1 MTGQFSNHSQAV
13 QYFTS
18 AVTKMC
24 STRTDCSMQ
33 AACRM
38 WEGRMVCSTC
48 CNQSYCNEGVP
59 WGEEDVSRGEG
70 SGGKRTVGGGAISY
84 LILLVIH
91 FLHWNRGTY

>member
-1 MTGQFSNHSQAV
+1 
-13 QYFTS
+13 
-18 AVTKMC
+18 MC

-70 SGGKRTVGGGAISY
+70 SGAIRTGGGGVLSF
-84 LILLVIH
+84 LILLVINC
-91 FLHWNRGTY
+91 LHWNSET